1 MIVESAVC
9 VIKYINWEG
18 IDNGGL
24 GESLSQA
31 KCAWTVTQTI
41 PDQVIISAK
50 GVYWGVIWKSHC
62 AKGIAP

>member
-31 KCAWTVTQTI
+31 KCA
-41 PDQVIISAK
+41 
-50 GVYWGVIWKSHC
+50 
-62 AKGIAP
+62 